1 MTSTLL
7 RSQDI
12 YITARNRNPVLTAVM
27 LVFMEA
33 FNE

>member
-1 MTSTLL
+1 MTSPLL

-12 YITARNRNPVLTAVM
+12 DITARNRNPVRIAVM